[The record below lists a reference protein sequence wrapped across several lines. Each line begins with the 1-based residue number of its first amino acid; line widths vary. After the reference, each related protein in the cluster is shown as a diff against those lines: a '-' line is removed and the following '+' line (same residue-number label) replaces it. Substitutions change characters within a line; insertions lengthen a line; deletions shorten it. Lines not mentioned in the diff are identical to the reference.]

1 MKSFNRL
8 IIIALLLTAA
18 LFAGVNLLLPRFL
31 PDSGMNEK
39 NCLVEAER
47 VSRTISEGGEPDLS
61 ACSFITNVTPC
72 DGTEEFY
79 ETKGNACFREING
92 TVYRLDYQLPSA
104 SSTVRIAANIAVAAA
119 SAVMLGVLI
128 YMRQKLVLPFDRLS
142 DMPYELSRGNLTVP
156 LKENK
161 SRFFGKFVWG
171 TDMLRESLEKRR
183 ARELEFQKDKQT
195 MLLSISHDIKTP
207 LSAIKLYSKAL
218 SKGIYTDEAKL
229 AEVYEGIGQRADEI
243 EQYVSRLT
251 SSASD
256 DFLSLEVK
264 EGEMYLSELVD
275 GLKQY
280 YSDKLSELHIP
291 LEIGDYDECMLSC
304 DPDRAAEVLQNV
316 MENAIK
322 YGDGKG
328 ISLSFSEEEDCRL
341 ITVSNGGCTLRE
353 EELIHIFD
361 SFRRGPNAGNKPGS
375 GLGLYIC
382 RQLMSKMGGDIF
394 ARTENGN
401 MHVTAVFRKA

>member
-1 MKSFNRL
+1 
-8 IIIALLLTAA
+8 
-18 LFAGVNLLLPRFL
+18 
-31 PDSGMNEK
+31 
-39 NCLVEAER
+39 
-47 VSRTISEGGEPDLS
+47 
-61 ACSFITNVTPC
+61 
-72 DGTEEFY
+72 
-79 ETKGNACFREING
+79 
-92 TVYRLDYQLPSA
+92 
-104 SSTVRIAANIAVAAA
+104 
-119 SAVMLGVLI
+119 
-128 YMRQKLVLPFDRLS
+128 
-142 DMPYELSRGNLTVP
+142 
-156 LKENK
+156 
-161 SRFFGKFVWG
+161 
-171 TDMLRESLEKRR
+171 
-183 ARELEFQKDKQT
+183 
-195 MLLSISHDIKTP
+195 
-207 LSAIKLYSKAL
+207 
-218 SKGIYTDEAKL
+218 
-229 AEVYEGIGQRADEI
+229 
-243 EQYVSRLT
+243 
-251 SSASD
+251 
-256 DFLSLEVK
+256 
-264 EGEMYLSELVD
+264 MYLSELVD